1 MIKKKEE
8 SPQEAEADGE
18 HQTQGELEVGGH
30 VLTPEEVGDQ
40 GHGRDQ
46 GDAAE
51 DDQGQDH
58 HVVIQEVQLAMINA
72 SKSEDE
78 EGRKNQHLRQ
88 KYQPVLVFP
97 LFIHAQYSPAPE
109 F

>member
-1 MIKKKEE
+1 MVKKKEE

-18 HQTQGELEVGGH
+18 HQAQGELEVWGH
-30 VLTPEEVGDQ
+30 VLAPEEVGDQ

-58 HVVIQEVQLAMINA
+58 HVVTQEVQLAMINA

-78 EGRKNQHLRQ
+78 KCRQNQHLRQ
-88 KYQPVLVFP
+88 KY
-97 LFIHAQYSPAPE
+97 
-109 F
+109 